1 VSDAQDQLKAENEK
15 LRRSVASLTVEVAF
29 LRQKLDALAKR
40 YFGKKTEKLSPDQ
53 LQLLLSGLEQTQE
66 EALEEAEEPPAR
78 PTRKRQRKTRMQ
90 IPDNLP
96 VEDELIIPEEVKVEP
111 QSWKEI
117 GREVL
122 EQLDYQPG
130 RFFKRRII
138 RPKYVRRD
146 LKHQAPII
154 VPAPAQLIER
164 GMAAPGLLAQ
174 ILTSKFCDHLP
185 YYRQEQIFKSRYGVW
200 IARQQMVRWTNQCVG
215 WLEGIHK
222 VMSQEMAQSSYLQV
236 DETPVTYLD
245 RDVNGGSAKGFLWTY
260 LQPGVQVVYDWHSS
274 RAATCLQSILGN
286 SFSGKLQCD
295 GYSAY
300 QRFASDN
307 PSAKLH
313 GCWAHMRRKFYES
326 QELHPRIVG
335 WILRH
340 IQQLYQWEDQLR
352 TSRAG
357 PNLRHSMRTSHHKL
371 VCQRLFKAFENLS
384 SRILPKSNLGK
395 ALNYALNQRESLER
409 VLDAGEVELDN
420 NLVENAIRPTAIGKK
435 NWLFMG
441 SKESGHCSAV
451 VYTLVQSCR
460 MIGVEPSAYLRD
472 VLEHLPTLTNQEIGE
487 WTPMKWALRNGLL
500 KATSRAA

>member
-1 VSDAQDQLKAENEK
+1 MSDARDQLKAENEK

-53 LQLLLSGLEQTQE
+53 LQLLLSGLEQAQE
-66 EALEEAEEPPAR
+66 EAQEEAEEPPAR
-78 PTRKRQRKTRMQ
+78 PSRKRQRRTRMQ

-96 VEDELIIPEEVKVEP
+96 VEDELLIPEEVKTEP

-154 VPAPAQLIER
+154 VPAPTQLIER
-164 GMAAPGLLAQ
+164 GIAAPGLLTQ
-174 ILTSKFCDHLP
+174 VLTSKYCDHLP
-185 YYRQEQIFKSRYGVW
+185 YYRQEQIFRSRYGVC

-222 VMSQEMAQSSYLQV
+222 VMSQEMARSSYLQI

-245 RDVNGGSAKGFLWTY
+245 RDANGGSAKGYLWTY

-286 SFSGKLQCD
+286 GFSGKLQCD

-326 QELHPRIVG
+326 QEQHPRIAG

-357 PNLRHSMRTSHHKL
+357 PNLRHSMRTSHHKML
-371 VCQRLFKAFENLS
+371 CQRLFKAFEKLS

-472 VLEHLPTLTNQEIGE
+472 VLEHLPILTNQEIGE
-487 WTPMKWALRNGLL
+487 WTPKNWATRKGLL